1 MSKEVKQLL
10 DFWNEFLNYTEE
22 EREECVQLALEH
34 IKKFKKDKI
43 SEDGKDVYDLLT
55 SKEWEITGMAPNLF
69 YFRINSDADSEEQRQ
84 SDLDALWVHPFSKFT
99 LVLKHKT
106 LPLIIL
112 CNSNLMYND
121 TVLAHI
127 DGNKGLKAMKNLLGH
142 TG

>member
-10 DFWNEFLNYTEE
+10 DFWNDFLNYSEA
-22 EREECVQLALEH
+22 EREECVQLALES
-34 IKKFKKDKI
+34 IKKFRNGKPSKD
-43 SEDGKDVYDLLT
+43 GNDVYDMLT
-55 SKEWEITGMAPNLF
+55 SGDWEITGLTPNLF
-69 YFRINSDADSEEQRQ
+69 YFRVNSDAKSEAQRQ
-84 SDLDALWVHPFSKFT
+84 ADLDALWVHPFSLFT
-99 LVLKHKT
+99 LVVKHKT

-112 CNSNLMYND
+112 CNSNMMYND

>member
-10 DFWNEFLNYTEE
+10 DFWNEFLSYSES
-22 EREECVQLALEH
+22 EREECVEMALEH
-34 IKKFKKDKI
+34 IRNFKKDKPSKEGDDI
-43 SEDGKDVYDLLT
+43 YALLT
-55 SKEWEITGMAPNLF
+55 SKDWEITGLVPNLF
-69 YFRINSDADSEEQRQ
+69 YFRVNSDAPTEEQRQ
-84 SDLDALWVHPFSKFT
+84 ADLDALWVHPFSKFT
-99 LVLKHKT
+99 LILKHKR

-112 CNSNLMYND
+112 SNSNLMYND

>member
-1 MSKEVKQLL
+1 MTKDVKQLL
-10 DFWNEFLNYTEE
+10 DFWTEFLTYPES
-22 EREECVQLALEH
+22 EREECVDLALESV
-34 IKKFKKDKI
+34 KKFKN
-43 SEDGKDVYDLLT
+43 GKFSKEGQALYDMLT
-55 SKEWEITGMAPNLF
+55 SKEWVITGVTPNLF
-69 YFRINSDADSEEQRQ
+69 YFRVNSEASSEEERQ
-84 SDLDALWVHPFSKFT
+84 SDLDALWVHPFSLFT